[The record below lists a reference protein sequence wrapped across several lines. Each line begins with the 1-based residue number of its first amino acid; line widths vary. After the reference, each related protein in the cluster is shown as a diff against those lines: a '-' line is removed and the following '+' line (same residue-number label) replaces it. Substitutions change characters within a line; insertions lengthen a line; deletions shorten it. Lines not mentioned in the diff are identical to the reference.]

1 MGLPNEV
8 NSALIGAA
16 AAVGGY
22 QIEQSLKF
30 TSDSGQYLYHDL
42 SGTPSGTTYGA
53 LSCWIKSTRGGYFS
67 PVNNG
72 GFKVFEA
79 DSNPG
84 SGSSGVDWYT
94 NVVSYN
100 PGSWPWGDMTAQSAA
115 NAKGVTNYW
124 TYNTTQAYPSFRD
137 LTGWHHYLI
146 KWQSGDGTATRR
158 QIVYINGVESV
169 YFSYYGNIGS
179 NEACYFTRNGYRISI
194 GESSNSDFIM
204 AECHCIDGQNVSYT
218 DFVETDSITGEIKA
232 KEYTGSYGNNGW
244 YLKFDP
250 SATNGI
256 GHDHSGNGK
265 HFTATGFTTSGN
277 DTDVLGDSPT
287 NNWCNFNGLY
297 ASQNRTTNRFDNG
310 GLGYVSTGGGVVWA
324 TQVPNC
330 PPIYQGKWYWE
341 WVTNSVDA
349 YIGLIS
355 DTVNVQTSSN
365 TQSQSGTILYYAG
378 DGNKRIDN
386 TASSYGSSF
395 RSTDLP
401 NWSNYVGVALDKDN
415 NTVTFYKSG
424 VSQGSIALSSSSVD
438 MVNRPVLPAFLLAD
452 ASSRCNFGQFD
463 FQMTPPS
470 GYKAINQSN
479 WPIPNIKNPSE
490 HFNIV
495 TWSGNNATSRS
506 ITGVGFQPDFVWI
519 KRRNSNTYVHILFD
533 VVRGAGNQFTTNGTA
548 AELASGSNVAG
559 KVTSFDSDGFT
570 VGQGSNVEGVNKSGG
585 TYVAYCWKAGG
596 SGVSNTDGNVTST
609 VSVNQTAG
617 FALVN
622 YDSSASTKPLNVGH
636 GLGEKPR
643 FIMFKNRDSAGS
655 WAIYHAEMGATKANA
670 LNSTSVPTTSVD
682 YFNNTEPTDTVFTV
696 YDSTPTHQYGTTN
709 TCFAFAWAEKE
720 GYSKFGRYTGNGN
733 NDGTFVPC
741 GFRPA
746 WVLVKCFSTSG
757 DDWQLW
763 DDTRKDFNV
772 TNLAFPVNVGSQEDT
787 SDGGTATTGNYSIDI
802 CANGFKH
809 KSLTTSVNGSG
820 RTYLFAAFARCPW
833 KYATGGSGRQVG

>member
-16 AAVGGY
+16 AAGGGY

-30 TSDSGQYLYHDL
+30 TSSGSQYLYHDL
-42 SGTPSGTTYGA
+42 SGSPSGTTHGA
-53 LSCWIKSTRGGYFS
+53 LSFWIKPTRGGYYS

-72 GFKVFEA
+72 GFKLFEA

-84 SGSSGVDWYT
+84 SSSSGTDWYT

-100 PGSWPWGDMTAQSAA
+100 PGFAWGDMSAQSAA
-115 NAKGVTNYW
+115 NAKGVANYW
-124 TYNTTQAYPSFRD
+124 TLNTTSSYAAFRD
-137 LTGWHHYLI
+137 MTGWHHYLI
-146 KWQSGDGTATRR
+146 KWQSGDGTSNRR

-169 YFSYYGNIGS
+169 YYNYYGSIGS
-179 NEACYFTRNGYRISI
+179 NEACYFTRSGYRISI
-194 GESSNSDFIM
+194 GEGSNSDFIL
-204 AECHCIDGQNVSYT
+204 AEVHCIDGTSVSYT
-218 DFVETDSITGEIKA
+218 DFVETDSITGEIKP

-265 HFTATGFTTSGN
+265 NFTALGFDTSGN
-277 DTDVLGDSPT
+277 ANDVLGDSPT

-297 ASQNRTTNRFDNG
+297 ASQNRTTNRFAEG
-310 GLGYVSTGGGVVWA
+310 GTWYQSTGSGVVWA

-341 WVTNSVDA
+341 WSVNTVDS
-349 YIGLIS
+349 YIGIIS
-355 DTVNVQTSSN
+355 DTVNTQTSSN
-365 TQSQSGTILYYAG
+365 TQSESGTILYYAG
-378 DGNKRIDN
+378 NGNKRIDN
-386 TASSYGSSF
+386 SASSYGSSF
-395 RSTDLP
+395 NGGGS
-401 NWSNYVGVALDKDN
+401 NWSPYVGVALDKDN
-415 NTVTFYKSG
+415 NTVTFYRNG

-452 ASSRCNFGQFD
+452 GTSYGNFGQFD

-470 GYKAINQSN
+470 GYKAINQNN
-479 WPIPNIKNPSE
+479 WPIPTIKNPSK

-495 TWSGNNATSRS
+495 TWSGNGASSRS

-548 AELASGSNVAG
+548 AELASASNVAG
-559 KVTSFDSDGFT
+559 KVSSFDSDGFT
-570 VGQGSNVEGVNKSGG
+570 VASGSSNNYGVNQSGG

-617 FALVN
+617 FSLVS
-622 YDSSASTKPLNVGH
+622 YQAQSTKPLNVGH

-643 FIMFKNRDSAGS
+643 FIMFKNRTASA
-655 WAIYHAEMGATKANA
+655 AFQVYHAEFGATKAMS
-670 LNSTSVPTTSVD
+670 LNTTSGTTTSAD
-682 YFNNTEPTDTVFTV
+682 YFNNTEPTTSVFTV
-696 YDSTPTHQYGTTN
+696 FDATSTHAYGSTN
-709 TCFAFAWAEKE
+709 QHFAWCFAEKE
-720 GYSKFGRYTGNGN
+720 GFSKFGRYTGVGN
-733 NDGTFVPC
+733 KDGTFVPC

-757 DDWQLW
+757 DAWQLW
-763 DDTRKDFNV
+763 DDTRRDYNV
-772 TNLAFPVNVGSQEDT
+772 TNLAFPVNAGSQEDT
-787 SDGGTATTGNYSIDI
+787 SLGTDSTGNYSIDI

-809 KSLTTSVNGSG
+809 KALTTSVNGSG
-820 RTYLFAAFARCPW
+820 RTYIFAAFARCPW